1 MLRCCS
7 AKSSF
12 YIIFQC
18 FLGCQWSRILELI
31 PNFYVVDQGDQCDG
45 PIDHYHNRTERLSST
60 MEPKLTKRAGKWW
73 TYVLFHWWSCWSS
86 DLAEYLGQCPIVS
99 PLPWSLHWASEH
111 HRWIGWYKD
120 KPSGLYRFSS
130 PKLGGSADFPKNQVI
145 LGSSPQLWLLCT
157 PTSVVGR
164 LLWLNQIK
172 INPLPILD
180 TLGKVIGW
188 AAFLQDTSEFPS
200 LKSSAKSS
208 NMFKVHYSSQGFRF
222 ITDH

>member
-1 MLRCCS
+1 MDLVRPLS
-7 AKSSF
+7 QHGPIAPKLYDGTQITNKKGRVNDERMSSF
-12 YIIFQC
+12 
-18 FLGCQWSRILELI
+18 
-31 PNFYVVDQGDQCDG
+31 
-45 PIDHYHNRTERLSST
+45 IDDL
-60 MEPKLTKRAGKWW
+60 
-73 TYVLFHWWSCWSS
+73 V

-111 HRWIGWYKD
+111 HRWICWYKD
-120 KPSGLYRFSS
+120 KPLGLYRFSS

-145 LGSSPQLWLLCT
+145 LGSSPQLRLLCT

-172 INPLPILD
+172 IDPLPILD

-188 AAFLQDTSEFPS
+188 AAFIQDTSEFPS

-208 NMFKVHYSSQGFRF
+208 NMFKVHYSSQGLRF
-222 ITDH
+222 ITYH